1 MTAITRGNSNMLLA
15 IALAALLAAAGP
27 PPTPATGAAPGQPE
41 LKPGERVVKMV
52 CRNEQRPA
60 SRMVKRRCMSVEDW
74 KQQEKDAQA
83 ALKDM
88 QDRREMNPPC
98 QSSGRTC

>member
-1 MTAITRGNSNMLLA
+1 MYLA
-15 IALAALLAAAGP
+15 IALAALLAAAET
-27 PPTPATGAAPGQPE
+27 PPTPATGALPSPE

-52 CRNEQRPA
+52 CRNEQMSG

-74 KQQEKDAQA
+74 KQLEKDGQQ

-88 QDRREMNPPC
+88 QDRRELNPPC
-98 QSSGRTC
+98 QSSGRGC